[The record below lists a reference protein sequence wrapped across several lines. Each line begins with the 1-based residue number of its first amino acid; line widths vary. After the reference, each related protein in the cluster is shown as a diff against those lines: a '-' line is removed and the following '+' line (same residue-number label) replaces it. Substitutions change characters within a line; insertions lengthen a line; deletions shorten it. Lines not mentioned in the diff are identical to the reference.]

1 MKKII
6 IALCLSLMATIVS
19 ARQEPLVN
27 PIEEPLVSSNV
38 KEIKLIRQT
47 LLASGLKQGWMMKEL
62 ADGTIIG
69 LKEWGK
75 HSFTVEIKSTLE
87 VLSAVYKDSNNLNYE
102 VGPTGP
108 EIHPAYQK
116 YIRSLFKDTR
126 TQLIFA
132 N

>member
-6 IALCLSLMATIVS
+6 IALCLGLAATMVS
-19 ARQEPLVN
+19 ARQEPLVS

-47 LLASGLKQGWMMKEL
+47 LLTSGLKQGWMMKEL
-62 ADGTIIG
+62 SDGTIIG

-87 VLSAVYKDSNNLNYE
+87 MLSALYKDSNNLNYE
-102 VGPTGP
+102 VGPNGP

-116 YIRSLFKDTR
+116 YIRSLFKDVR